1 MKAKD
6 LARWRV
12 TEGEKFRLADFETTP
27 PKSAPGDDKAE
38 AALANG
44 VKRLAQQQEL
54 LYAQGEWALLAIF
67 QGMDASGKDGTI
79 RHVMTGVN
87 PQGIE
92 VSSFKQPGPTEL
104 SHDFLWRIHQAVPQ
118 RGRIGIFN
126 RSQYEEVMVCRVHP
140 ELLDHQHLP
149 DAVRGKK
156 FWQHRF
162 EDIAAFER
170 YLSRQ
175 GIIVL
180 KFYLNLSRAEQKR
193 RLLARID
200 HAHKNWK
207 FSAADLAERA
217 YWDAYRAATEEAIA
231 GTASECAPWYVVP
244 ADDKDFAHLVV
255 VEAMVAALED
265 CNLRV
270 PAMSADDLARL
281 QDARAALEAE

>member
-6 LARWRV
+6 LSGWRV
-12 TEGEKFRLADFETTP
+12 TDGTKFRLDDFATTP
-27 PKSAPGDDKAE
+27 PKNAPGDDKA
-38 AALANG
+38 AAVLADG
-44 VKRLAQQQEL
+44 VKRLAAQQEL

-87 PQGIE
+87 PQGIQ
-92 VSSFKQPGPTEL
+92 VASFKQPGPTEL
-104 SHDFLWRIHQAVPQ
+104 SHDFLWRIHQEVPR
-118 RGRIGIFN
+118 RGMIGIFN

-149 DAVRGKK
+149 DEVRGKK
-156 FWQHRF
+156 LWQHRF

-170 YLSRQ
+170 YLARQ
-175 GIIVL
+175 GVIVL
-180 KFYLNLSRAEQKR
+180 KFYLNISRAEQKR
-193 RLLARID
+193 RLLSRID
-200 HAHKNWK
+200 ERHKNWK

-217 YWDAYRAATEEAIA
+217 YWDAYRAATEAAIA
-231 GTASECAPWYVVP
+231 GTASEYAPWFVVP

-255 VEAMVAALED
+255 VEAMVTALEG

-281 QDARAALEAE
+281 ELARAALEAE